1 MPCLLSLRTGELCRC
16 ALYVRPQTLTFRCT
30 ILLSSHKIH
39 TRLCSHSNS
48 RQTERIAVFKEIFE
62 PHNKL
67 PTRTFSD
74 GYLYSNEWT
83 LISNTWDDHGWILE
97 LSKKERAL
105 RPDAGGAYA
114 VMVWHVWGNSSSLH
128 HTVPSNSAFHR
139 IKHQL
144 YSQCE
149 IPSLGIHLKFPLEL
163 HHWHNLLPPHVPL
176 SKIQML

>member
-1 MPCLLSLRTGELCRC
+1 MFTVLADWGIVSLCSLC
-16 ALYVRPQTLTFRCT
+16 ASPNPHFSVY
-30 ILLSSHKIH
+30 ILLSSHKTH
-39 TRLCSHSNS
+39 STPSLVLWSHSNS

-83 LISNTWDDHGWILE
+83 LISNTWDDHGCILE
-97 LSKKERAL
+97 LSKKL

-128 HTVPSNSAFHR
+128 HSVPSNSAFHR

-149 IPSLGIHLKFPLEL
+149 IPSLCIHLKFPLEL